1 MTNGFPGKRPT
12 DEIGFG
18 GMGAKPHSPTGK
30 WTPKIYGLV
39 RSQFLV
45 AKIST
50 PGNRKWEIFK
60 LTENFGAP
68 WTLSVYRSRFEA
80 LPSIGPAIFCRANGK
95 TFKQRHRE
103 WAYIR
108 AWLCRR
114 LL

>member
-50 PGNRKWEIFK
+50 PRNRKWEIF
-60 LTENFGAP
+60 GADP
-68 WTLSVYRSRFEA
+68 KFW
-80 LPSIGPAIFCRANGK
+80 GPLAPPLMGVGVGGHAV
-95 TFKQRHRE
+95 
-103 WAYIR
+103 W
-108 AWLCRR
+108 
-114 LL
+114 